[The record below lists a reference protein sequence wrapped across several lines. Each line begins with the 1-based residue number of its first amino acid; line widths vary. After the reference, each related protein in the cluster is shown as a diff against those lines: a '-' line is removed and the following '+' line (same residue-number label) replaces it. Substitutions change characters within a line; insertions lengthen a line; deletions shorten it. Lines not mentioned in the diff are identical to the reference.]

1 MKFSN
6 LFAIVLML
14 FCQVG
19 YSADETKPTGVDV
32 PPIAERE
39 TERRG
44 NMVQEIGTIQAGVD
58 DAIADALAVPEDDS
72 HRWFLTVV
80 TKKGDRLSDK
90 LVYDF
95 GNQKELRSWAE
106 DSHYHV
112 REIGDETQR
121 DWLTESLKA
130 KIMSSGGLPCVVIQP
145 PRNGEYGPNA
155 TVVGL
160 CGGYD
165 TDALKMSAR
174 IRAKVKAYVA
184 VLYKNGHI
192 KHIGDNSSREGGHA
206 QSGEVI
212 GAPPPFAVPNKPLD
226 PSQPFGPLDYP
237 VLTPPKP
244 PEPVALTLAELKVI
258 APDAPSEFLLSQ
270 LESKAT
276 DKHAVEL
283 AWLKSQVPKPIP
295 KVDDKPDTPLP
306 EPDANFSPA
315 QTTPSNAETGTAIV
329 IGLSLGLSLPLSLVV
344 FLWNRNRSQ
353 SSRPSPRSRASK
365 KSKTQPK
372 PEEVDPIP

>member
-14 FCQVG
+14 FCQIG
-19 YSADETKPTGVDV
+19 YSQDDKQTGVDV

-39 TERRG
+39 TEKRG
-44 NMVQEIGTIQAGVD
+44 GMVQEVGTIQAGPD
-58 DAIADALAVPEDDS
+58 DAIADALAPPEDDS

-80 TKKGDRLSDK
+80 TKKGDKLSDK

-95 GNQKELRSWAE
+95 GNQKELRSWAA

-112 REIGDETQR
+112 RDISDETQK

-130 KIMSSGGLPCVVIQP
+130 KIVTSGGYPAVVIQP

-155 TVVGL
+155 TVVGI

-165 TDALKMSAR
+165 TDAVTMSAR
-174 IRAKVKAYVA
+174 IRAKVKTYVA
-184 VLYKNGHI
+184 TLYKKGQI
-192 KHIGDNSSREGGHA
+192 KHIGDNTSREGGHA
-206 QSGEVI
+206 QSGDPT

-244 PEPVALTLAELKVI
+244 PEPVALTLAELKAI

-270 LESKAT
+270 LEAKAT

-283 AWLKSQVPKPIP
+283 AWLKSQLPKPIP
-295 KVDDKPDTPLP
+295 KVDDKPDTPTP
-306 EPDANFSPA
+306 EPDVNFSPA
-315 QTTPSNAETGTAIV
+315 QTTPSGNGTATV
-329 IGLSLGLSLPLSLVV
+329 IGLSLGLSLPLSLLV
-344 FLWNRNRSQ
+344 FLWSRNQSQ
-353 SSRPSPRSRASK
+353 PSPRNRPSQRSK
-365 KSKTQPK
+365 KSKTQPQQDA
-372 PEEVDPIP
+372 PAPIP